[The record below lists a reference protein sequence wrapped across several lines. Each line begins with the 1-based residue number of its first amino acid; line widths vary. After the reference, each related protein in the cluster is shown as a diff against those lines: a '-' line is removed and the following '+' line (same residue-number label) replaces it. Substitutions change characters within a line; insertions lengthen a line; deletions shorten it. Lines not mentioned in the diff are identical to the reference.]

1 MSNASSSRS
10 RAAIILA
17 AGQGTRMKSALPK
30 VMHKVGGRPMLGWSV
45 ALARALGAAPVVV
58 VTASPDKPGGAA
70 TGKAAKHMG
79 ADFVCIQDPPLGTGH
94 AVKSAQDALADFDGD
109 VAVLFGDSPLITAES
124 VQGLFDVLDNG
135 ASVAVLGFEP
145 ADPAAYGRLILAADG
160 GLDRI
165 VEFKEANAQERAVR
179 LCNSGVLAAPAK
191 LLFELLAEVRNDNS
205 KGEYYLTDVI
215 GLARAR
221 GLKAAVAL
229 ADPNEV
235 LGVNSR
241 VELAEAEASFQRKA
255 RKAAME
261 AGATLISPETVFFS
275 ADTAI
280 GSDVIIEPN
289 VFFGD
294 KVRIADNVT
303 IKAFSHIDGA
313 SIEKGAIIGPYARL
327 RPGAE
332 IGEGAHVGNFVEIKK
347 AKLGA
352 GAKANHLTYI
362 GDAIIGARANIGAGT
377 ITCNYDG
384 YDKYLTEIGEDAFIG
399 SDTALVAPVK
409 VGARAVTG
417 SGSVITQDV
426 PADALALARGQQVNK
441 EGWAAKFRAVKA
453 AAKAKK

>member
-1 MSNASSSRS
+1 MSNAAPSRP

-30 VMHKVGGRPMLGWSV
+30 VMHKVGGRPMLGWSIG
-45 ALARALGAAPVVV
+45 LAWALGASPVVV
-58 VTASPDKPGGAA
+58 VTASPEKQGGAA
-70 TGKAAKHMG
+70 TGKAAKDMG
-79 ADFVCIQDPPLGTGH
+79 ADFVAIQDPPLGTGH
-94 AVKSAQDALADFDGD
+94 AVRAAESALAGFDGD
-109 VAVLFGDSPLITAES
+109 VAVLFGDSPLITAQS
-124 VQGLFDVLDNG
+124 VAGLFDKLAAG

-145 ADPAAYGRLILAADG
+145 ADPAAYGRLVLAADG

-165 VEFKEANAQERAVR
+165 VEFREANDAERAIG

-191 LLFELLAEVRNDNS
+191 LLFELLTQVRNDNS

-229 ADPNEV
+229 ADSSEV

-241 VELAEAEASFQRKA
+241 VELAEAEASFQTKA
-255 RKAAME
+255 RRAAME

-280 GSDVIIEPN
+280 GADVIIEPN
-289 VFFGD
+289 VIFGAG
-294 KVRIADNVT
+294 VSVADNVT
-303 IKAFSHIDGA
+303 IRGFSHIDGA
-313 SIEKGAIIGPYARL
+313 TIEAGAIVGPFARL

-332 IGEGAHVGNFVEIKK
+332 IGPDAHVGNFVEIKK

-352 GAKANHLTYI
+352 GAKVNHLTYI

-384 YDKYLTEIGEDAFIG
+384 FDKYLTEIGEDAFIG

-409 VGARAVTG
+409 VGDRAMTG

-426 PADALALARGQQVNK
+426 PADALAVARGPQVNK
-441 EGWAAKFRAVKA
+441 EGWAAKFRAMKA
-453 AAKAKK
+453 AKKP

>member
-1 MSNASSSRS
+1 
-10 RAAIILA
+10 
-17 AGQGTRMKSALPK
+17 MKSALPK
-30 VMHKVGGRPMLGWSV
+30 VMHKVGGRPMLGWSIS
-45 ALARALGAAPVVV
+45 LARALGASPVVV
-58 VTASPDKPGGAA
+58 VTASPEKPGGAA
-70 TGKAAKHMG
+70 TGKHAKDMG
-79 ADFVCIQDPPLGTGH
+79 ADFVAVQDPPLGTGH
-94 AVKSAQDALADFDGD
+94 AVKAAADALAGFDGD

-124 VQGLFDVLDNG
+124 VQGLFDALNAG

-145 ADPAAYGRLILAADG
+145 EDAAAYGRLILAADG

-165 VEFKEANAQERAVR
+165 VEFKEANAEERAVR

-229 ADPNEV
+229 ADANEV

-280 GSDVIIEPN
+280 GADVIIEPN
-289 VFFGD
+289 VIFGE
-294 KVRIADNVT
+294 KVRIADDVT
-303 IKAFSHIDGA
+303 IKGFSHIDGA
-313 SIEKGAIIGPYARL
+313 TIEKGAIVGPYARL

-332 IGEGAHVGNFVEIKK
+332 IGPDAHVGNFVEIKK

-384 YDKYLTEIGEDAFIG
+384 YDKYVTEIGEEAFIG

-409 VGARAVTG
+409 VGERAITG
-417 SGSVITQDV
+417 SGSVITKDV
-426 PADALALARGQQVNK
+426 PADALALARGPQINK